1 MPHRLRAV
9 RVVRGW
15 FGDGPRVRVLL
26 VHEGPAEGPALAR
39 QFARHDDAARF
50 DIVAAGTLADAQRL
64 LDAGRF
70 DAILLGLHLADA
82 SSIDHLV
89 RLHEQA
95 PDATIVVIADTA
107 HPELALAAVRHGA
120 QDCLVRP
127 RLDGAPLSRIVTF
140 AVERQRRATEL
151 RAMSLVDELTGLYNR
166 RGFLALARQQLRV
179 ADRLGS
185 QVCQVFVDLDG
196 LKWINDTYGH
206 SVGDRALVET
216 AQLLR
221 ETFRESDVIAR
232 IGGDEFAVLIMDSN
246 NHGGEAMATRL
257 RENVAARNAWVGRRY
272 ELSLSTGT
280 ARCDPRSAVSVDELL
295 AEADLWMYAHKRQK
309 KRTPGTPSGGMP
321 PVPARSV

>member
-1 MPHRLRAV
+1 VNLKV
-9 RVVRGW
+9 K
-15 FGDGPRVRVLL
+15 VLL
-26 VHEGPAEGPALAR
+26 VHEGPEHGLALAR

-50 DIVAAGTLADAQRL
+50 DLVAAATIPEAQRL

-82 SSIDHLV
+82 SSVDQLV

-95 PDATIVVIADTA
+95 PDATIVVIAETA

-120 QDCLVRP
+120 QDCLVRT

-140 AVERQRRATEL
+140 AVERQRRVTEL

-185 QVCQVFVDLDG
+185 RVCQVFVDLDG
-196 LKWINDTYGH
+196 LKRINDTHGH
-206 SVGDRALVET
+206 SEGDRALVET

-232 IGGDEFAVLIMDSN
+232 IGGDEFAVLIMDSQE
-246 NHGGEAMATRL
+246 HAGEAMAMRL
-257 RENVAARNAWVGRRY
+257 RDNVAARNAWAGRQY
-272 ELSLSTGT
+272 ELSLSTGI
-280 ARCDPRSAVSVDELL
+280 ACCDPRTPVSVDELL

-309 KRTPGTPSGGMP
+309 RRGGTPAGGT
-321 PVPARSV
+321 PAVNGGSRL